1 MVYRSEAEKARKRA
15 AEMIGKAG
23 VLITAEEEKKI
34 DPVDFGLNHLD
45 VEGAMILTM
54 VQTERISVKLLTLF
68 PNQTEPEH
76 WHPPVGN
83 DPGKEET
90 IRVVWG
96 TVYFYVDGPD
106 TLSKGFIL
114 KGKEDVY
121 TLRHELILGPG
132 DQLTF
137 SPGKKHWFQSGA
149 EGAVL
154 YSFSSVA
161 RDVLDGFTDPKIDR
175 VIRIVDDP

>member
-1 MVYRSEAEKARKRA
+1 MIRKSEAIKARERA
-15 AEMIGKAG
+15 AEFVKRAG
-23 VLITAEEEKKI
+23 VHITQEEAGRL
-34 DPVDFGLNHLD
+34 DPVDFGLSHLE
-45 VEGAMILTM
+45 VEGAQILTM
-54 VQTERISVKLLTLF
+54 LQTDRISVKLLVLF

-96 TVYFYVDGPD
+96 TVHFYVDGPD
-106 TLSKGFIL
+106 NMKTGFIL

-121 TLRHELILGPG
+121 TLRHELVLKPG
-132 DQLTF
+132 DQMTF
-137 SPGKKHWFQSGA
+137 QPGEKHWFQAGS
-149 EGAVL
+149 EGAVV

-161 RDVLDGFTDPKIDR
+161 RDVLDGFTDPAVVR
-175 VIRIVDDP
+175 TTQIVED